1 MLTDLHNLNNYDY
14 ELEKKYISSFP
25 VKKRADSKLLVYKN
39 KEIIDSN
46 FKLISNY
53 LPKNSTLFFNDSKV
67 INGRLYF
74 KNKNGA
80 KIEIL
85 IADEKIS
92 SALKKKSPLL
102 LKVLI
107 GNKKKWKGDDILE
120 NKINGITIRIKK
132 VENKVSFEWDNDI
145 SFDELLVKSGIIP
158 LPPYLNRDTKRS
170 DYLNYQTVYSKNKG
184 SIAAPTAGL
193 HFNND
198 LINNL
203 KRNHVVDFFTLH
215 VGLGTFKPI
224 KSENIENHN
233 MHSEEIIINK
243 ENILN
248 IYNSRNITAVGTTSL
263 RVLESIYY
271 LGLIIEKEKY
281 NYEISQEIIEKKFKL
296 NLKESCKKIIDH
308 FNFNKINELKFNSKI
323 FIYPQYSFKA
333 CDQLITNFH
342 YPKSSLILL
351 IASFIGKDWREVYK
365 FAKEK
370 NYRFLSYGDS
380 SLLFR
385 K

>member
-1 MLTDLHNLNNYDY
+1 MLRDIHNLDNYDY
-14 ELEKKYISSFP
+14 ELEKKYISSYP
-25 VKKRADSKLLVYKN
+25 LEKRPDSKLLAYRN
-39 KEIIDSN
+39 KKIIDSN
-46 FKLISNY
+46 FNLISNY
-53 LPKNSTLFFNDSKV
+53 LPNNTTLFFNDSKV

-85 IADEKIS
+85 IADKKIS
-92 SALKKKSPLL
+92 SALKKKSPVL
-102 LKVLI
+102 LKALI
-107 GNKKKWKGDDILE
+107 GNKKKWKGGDVLE
-120 NKINGITIRIKK
+120 NKLNGIIIKIKK
-132 VENKVSFEWDNDI
+132 IKNKVSFEWDNDI
-145 SFDELLVKSGIIP
+145 SFDELLIKSGIIP
-158 LPPYLNRDTKRS
+158 LPPYIKRDTESS
-170 DYLNYQTVYSKNKG
+170 DYLNYQTVYSKNNG

-198 LINNL
+198 LIDNL
-203 KRNHVVDFFTLH
+203 KKNQIIDFFTLH

-224 KSENIENHN
+224 KSENIENHT

-248 IYNSRNITAVGTTSL
+248 IYNSKNITAVGTTSL

-271 LGLIIEKEKY
+271 LGSIIEKEKY
-281 NYEISQEIIEKKFKL
+281 NYEISQKIIEKKLKL

-308 FNFNKINELKFNSKI
+308 LNFNKLNKLKFYSKI
-323 FIYPQYSFKA
+323 FIYPGYSFKV

-351 IASFIGKDWREVYK
+351 IASFIGEDWRKVYK

-370 NYRFLSYGDS
+370 KYRFLSYGDS

>member
-1 MLTDLHNLNNYDY
+1 MLTNIHNLDNYDY
-14 ELEKKYISSFP
+14 ELEKKYISSYP
-25 VKKRADSKLLVYKN
+25 IEKRADSKLLVYKN
-39 KEIIDSN
+39 KKIIDSN
-46 FKLISNY
+46 FKQISNY
-53 LPKNSTLFFNDSKV
+53 LPKDSTLFFNDSKV

-92 SALKKKSPLL
+92 SALRKKSPLL

-120 NKINGITIRIKK
+120 NKINGNTIKIKK
-132 VENKVSFEWDNDI
+132 IKNKVSFEWDNDI
-145 SFDELLVKSGIIP
+145 SFDELLLKSGIIP
-158 LPPYLNRDTKRS
+158 LPPYINRDTESS

-198 LINNL
+198 LMNNL
-203 KRNHVVDFFTLH
+203 KRNQKVDFFTLH

-224 KSENIENHN
+224 KSENIQKHD
-233 MHSEEIIINK
+233 MHSEEIIINR

-248 IYNSRNITAVGTTSL
+248 IYNSKNITAVGTTSL

-271 LGLIIEKEKY
+271 LGLIIENNKC
-281 NYEISQEIIEKKFKL
+281 NYEISQEIIKKKIRL
-296 NLKESCKKIIDH
+296 NLKESCKKIIDY
-308 FNFNKINELKFNSKI
+308 FNFNNINKLKFNSKI
-323 FIYPQYSFKA
+323 FIYPGYSFKA

-342 YPKSSLILL
+342 YPKSSLIIL

-380 SLLFR
+380 SLLYR

>member
-25 VKKRADSKLLVYKN
+25 VKKRVDSKLLVYKN

-46 FKLISNY
+46 FKQISNY

-158 LPPYLNRDTKRS
+158 LPPYLNRDIKRS

-193 HFNND
+193 HFNSV

-271 LGLIIEKEKY
+271 LGSIIQKEKY
-281 NYEISQEIIEKKFKL
+281 NYEISQEIIKKKFKL
-296 NLKESCKKIIDH
+296 NLKESCEKIIDH

-351 IASFIGKDWREVYK
+351 IASFIGKDWREVYN

>member
-1 MLTDLHNLNNYDY
+1 MIKNIHNLNNYDY
-14 ELEKKYISSFP
+14 ELDKKYISSYP
-25 VKKRADSKLLVYKN
+25 VDKRAESKLLVYNN
-39 KEIIDSN
+39 KKIIDSS

-67 INGRLYF
+67 INGRLF
-74 KNKNGA
+74 FENKNGA

-85 IADEKIS
+85 ITDEKIS
-92 SALKKKSPLL
+92 SLLKSKSPLL

-107 GNKKKWKGDDILE
+107 GNKKKWKGDERLE
-120 NKINGITIRIKK
+120 KKIHGITIKIQKIKD
-132 VENKVSFEWDNDI
+132 KVSFEWDKDL
-145 SFDELLVKSGIIP
+145 SFDDILVKSGIIP
-158 LPPYLNRDTKRS
+158 LPPYIKRDTESS
-170 DYLNYQTVYSKNKG
+170 DYYNYQTVYSKNKG

-198 LINNL
+198 LIYDL
-203 KRNHVVDFFTLH
+203 KKNHKVDFFTLH

-224 KSENIENHN
+224 DSENIENHN
-233 MHSEEIIINK
+233 MHSEEVIINK

-248 IYNSRNITAVGTTSL
+248 IYNSENITAVGTTSL

-271 LGLIIEKEKY
+271 LGLIIEKKKY
-281 NYEISQEIIEKKFKL
+281 NYEISQEIQKKKFKL

-308 FNFNKINELKFNSKI
+308 FNFNKTNELRFNSKI
-323 FIYPQYSFKA
+323 FIYPGYSFKV

-351 IASFIGKDWREVYK
+351 IASFIGKDWREVYR
-365 FAKEK
+365 FAKAK

>member
-25 VKKRADSKLLVYKN
+25 IKKRADSKLLVYKN

-120 NKINGITIRIKK
+120 NKINGNTIKIKK
-132 VENKVSFEWDNDI
+132 IKNKVSFEWDYDI

-170 DYLNYQTVYSKNKG
+170 DYLNYQTVYSKKKG

-243 ENILN
+243 KNILN
-248 IYNSRNITAVGTTSL
+248 IYNSTNITAVGTTSL

-271 LGLIIEKEKY
+271 LGLIIEKERC
-281 NYEISQEIIEKKFKL
+281 NYEISQEIIKKKFKL

>member
-1 MLTDLHNLNNYDY
+1 MLIDLHNLNNYDY

-120 NKINGITIRIKK
+120 NKINGITIKIKK
-132 VENKVSFEWDNDI
+132 IKNKVSFEWDNDI

-170 DYLNYQTVYSKNKG
+170 DYLNYQTVYSKKKG

-281 NYEISQEIIEKKFKL
+281 NYEISQEIIKKKFKL

>member
-1 MLTDLHNLNNYDY
+1 MLRDIHNLDNYDY
-14 ELEKKYISSFP
+14 ELEKKYISSYP
-25 VKKRADSKLLVYKN
+25 LEKRADSKLLVYRN
-39 KEIIDSN
+39 KKIIDSN

-53 LPKNSTLFFNDSKV
+53 LPSNTTLFFNDSKV

-92 SALKKKSPLL
+92 SALKKKSPVL
-102 LKVLI
+102 LKALI
-107 GNKKKWKGDDILE
+107 GNKKKWKAGDVLE
-120 NKINGITIRIKK
+120 NKINGIIIKIKK
-132 VENKVSFEWDNDI
+132 IKNKVSFEWDNDI
-145 SFDELLVKSGIIP
+145 SFDELLIKSGIIP
-158 LPPYLNRDTKRS
+158 LPPYIKRDTESS
-170 DYLNYQTVYSKNKG
+170 DYLNYQTVYSKNNG

-198 LINNL
+198 LIDNL
-203 KRNHVVDFFTLH
+203 KKNQIIDFFTLH

-224 KSENIENHN
+224 KSENIENHT

-248 IYNSRNITAVGTTSL
+248 IYNSKNITAVGTTSL

-271 LGLIIEKEKY
+271 LGSIIEKEKY
-281 NYEISQEIIEKKFKL
+281 NYIISQKIIEKKLKL

-308 FNFNKINELKFNSKI
+308 LNFNKLNKLKFYSKI
-323 FIYPQYSFKA
+323 FIYPGYSFKV

-351 IASFIGKDWREVYK
+351 IASFIGEDWRKVYK
-365 FAKEK
+365 FAKK
-370 NYRFLSYGDS
+370 KKYRFLSYGDS

>member
-25 VKKRADSKLLVYKN
+25 IKKRADSKLLVYKN

-120 NKINGITIRIKK
+120 NKINGITIKIKK
-132 VENKVSFEWDNDI
+132 IKNKVSFEWDNDI

-243 ENILN
+243 KNILN
-248 IYNSRNITAVGTTSL
+248 IYNSTNITAVGTTSL

-271 LGLIIEKEKY
+271 LGLIIEKEKC
-281 NYEISQEIIEKKFKL
+281 NYEISQEIIKKKFKL

>member
-1 MLTDLHNLNNYDY
+1 MVRNIHNLNNYDY
-14 ELEKKYISSFP
+14 ELDKKYISNYP
-25 VKKRADSKLLVYKN
+25 VKNRIDSRLLVYKN
-39 KEIIDSN
+39 RKIIDSN

-53 LPKNSTLFFNDSKV
+53 LPKNSTIFFNDSKV
-67 INGRLYF
+67 INGRIYF

-92 SALKKKSPLL
+92 SLLKEKSPLL
-102 LKVLI
+102 LKALI
-107 GNKKKWKGDDILE
+107 GNKKKWKEDEILE
-120 NKINGITIRIKK
+120 KKFKSFRIRVKRVHNKI
-132 VENKVSFEWDNDI
+132 SFEWDDGK
-145 SFDELLVKSGIIP
+145 SFDKVLINSGIIP
-158 LPPYLNRDTKRS
+158 LPPYINRDPEKS
-170 DYLNYQTVYSKNKG
+170 DYQNYQTVYSKNNG

-193 HFNND
+193 HFNNNLIKD
-198 LINNL
+198 L
-203 KRNHVVDFFTLH
+203 KKYHKVDFLTLH

-224 KSENIENHN
+224 KNENIKNHN

-248 IYNSRNITAVGTTSL
+248 IYNSQNITAVGTTSL

-271 LGLIIEKEKY
+271 LGSIMEKEKH
-281 NYEISQEIIEKKFKL
+281 NYEISQEIFKKKISL
-296 NLKESCKKIIDH
+296 SLKESCEKIINH
-308 FNFNKINELKFNSKI
+308 FNCHNINELKFNSKI
-323 FIYPQYSFKA
+323 FIYPGYSFKA

-342 YPKSSLILL
+342 YPKSTLIIL
-351 IASFIGKDWREVYK
+351 IASFIGKDWKEVYN

-380 SLLFR
+380 SLLF
-385 K
+385 KK

>member
-1 MLTDLHNLNNYDY
+1 MLNNIHNLNSYDY
-14 ELEKKYISSFP
+14 ELDKKHISNYPVEKRS
-25 VKKRADSKLLVYKN
+25 DSKLLVYKN
-39 KEIIDSN
+39 KKIIDSD

-53 LPKNSTLFFNDSKV
+53 IPKNSTLFFNDSKV

-74 KNKNGA
+74 ENKNGA

-102 LKVLI
+102 LKALI
-107 GNKKKWKGDDILE
+107 GNKKKWKGDEILE
-120 NKINGITIRIKK
+120 KKINGNTIKIKK
-132 VENKVSFEWDNDI
+132 NKNKVFFEWDKDI
-145 SFDELLVKSGIIP
+145 SFDEVLLKSGIIP
-158 LPPYLNRDTKRS
+158 LPPYINRDTESS

-193 HFNND
+193 HFNDNLIND
-198 LINNL
+198 LKKNQ
-203 KRNHVVDFFTLH
+203 KVDFFTLH

-224 KSENIENHN
+224 ESKNIENHN

-243 ENILN
+243 ENIFN
-248 IYNSRNITAVGTTSL
+248 IYNSQNITAVGTTSL

-271 LGLIIEKEKY
+271 LGSIIEKEKH
-281 NYEISQEIIEKKFKL
+281 NYEISQEIIKKKLKL

-308 FNFNKINELKFNSKI
+308 FYYNNINELKFNSKI
-323 FIYPQYSFKA
+323 FIYPGYTFKA

-365 FAKEK
+365 FAKEN

>member
-1 MLTDLHNLNNYDY
+1 MLRDIHNLDNYDY
-14 ELEKKYISSFP
+14 ELEKKYISSYP
-25 VKKRADSKLLVYKN
+25 LEKRADSKLLVYRN
-39 KEIIDSN
+39 KKIIDSN
-46 FKLISNY
+46 FNLISNY
-53 LPKNSTLFFNDSKV
+53 LPNNTTLFFNDSKV

-85 IADEKIS
+85 IADKKIS
-92 SALKKKSPLL
+92 SALKKKSPVL
-102 LKVLI
+102 LKALI
-107 GNKKKWKGDDILE
+107 GNKKKWKAGDILE
-120 NKINGITIRIKK
+120 NKINGNTIKIKK
-132 VENKVSFEWDNDI
+132 IKNKVSFEWDNDI
-145 SFDELLVKSGIIP
+145 SFDELLIKSGIIP
-158 LPPYLNRDTKRS
+158 LPPYIKRDTESS
-170 DYLNYQTVYSKNKG
+170 DYLNYQTVYSKNNG

-198 LINNL
+198 LIDNL
-203 KRNHVVDFFTLH
+203 KNNQIIDFFTLH

-224 KSENIENHN
+224 KSENIENHT

-248 IYNSRNITAVGTTSL
+248 IYNSKNITAVGTTSL

-271 LGLIIEKEKY
+271 LGSIIEKEKY
-281 NYEISQEIIEKKFKL
+281 NYEISQKIIEKKLKL

-308 FNFNKINELKFNSKI
+308 LNFNKLNKLKFYSKI
-323 FIYPQYSFKA
+323 FIYPGYSFKV

-351 IASFIGKDWREVYK
+351 IASFIGEDWRKVYK

-370 NYRFLSYGDS
+370 RYRFLSYGDS

>member
-25 VKKRADSKLLVYKN
+25 IKKRADSKLLVYKN

-120 NKINGITIRIKK
+120 NKINGITIKIKK
-132 VENKVSFEWDNDI
+132 IKNKVSFEWDNDI

-281 NYEISQEIIEKKFKL
+281 NYEISQEIIKKKFKL

-380 SLLFR
+380 SLLF
-385 K
+385 KK

>member
-1 MLTDLHNLNNYDY
+1 MLIDLHNLNNYDY

-120 NKINGITIRIKK
+120 NKINGITIKIKK
-132 VENKVSFEWDNDI
+132 IKNKVSFEWDNDI

-170 DYLNYQTVYSKNKG
+170 DYLNYQTVYSKKKG

-243 ENILN
+243 KNILN
-248 IYNSRNITAVGTTSL
+248 IYNSTNITAVGTTSL

-271 LGLIIEKEKY
+271 LGLIIEKERC
-281 NYEISQEIIEKKFKL
+281 NYEISQEIIKKKFKL

-323 FIYPQYSFKA
+323 FIYPQYSFKT

-380 SLLFR
+380 SLLF
-385 K
+385 KK